1 MKTFQLEGKPR
12 KEIGKKAVKA
22 LRSEGLIPAVL
33 YGHRSV
39 ELPYSGKLED
49 GQVLVENQGKGVVV
63 TNFTVTTDAVRKL
76 IYSPEVFIVELNIGG
91 HKQTAMLK
99 DLQLHPVTD
108 EILHIDFLAVFP
120 DIPMTI
126 EVPVVLDGF
135 AAGVRAGG
143 KLNLISK
150 KLKVKGLS
158 KDIPEKL
165 HINVENLELGKAIQ
179 IKHLNFDNL
188 TLLNAPDNV
197 VCVVAVT
204 RGAMTQS
211 TTTTSEEGEEIKVL
225 GFFS

>member
-12 KEIGKKAVKA
+12 KEIGKKAIKA
-22 LRSEGLIPAVL
+22 LRGEGLIPAVL

-63 TNFTVTTDAVRKL
+63 TNFTVTIDAVRKL

-211 TTTTSEEGEEIKVL
+211 TATTSEEEEKK
-225 GFFS
+225 

>member
-22 LRSEGLIPAVL
+22 LRGEGLIPAVL

-63 TNFTVTTDAVRKL
+63 TNFTVTIDAVRKL

-211 TTTTSEEGEEIKVL
+211 AATTSEEEEKK
-225 GFFS
+225 

>member
-12 KEIGKKAVKA
+12 KEIGKNAVKA

-126 EVPVVLDGF
+126 DVPVVLDGF

-211 TTTTSEEGEEIKVL
+211 TATTSEEEEKK
-225 GFFS
+225 

>member
-1 MKTFQLEGKPR
+1 MKTFQLEGEPR

-63 TNFTVTTDAVRKL
+63 TNFTVTIDAVRKL

-211 TTTTSEEGEEIKVL
+211 TATTSEEEEKK
-225 GFFS
+225 

>member
-63 TNFTVTTDAVRKL
+63 TNFTVTIDAVRKL

-211 TTTTSEEGEEIKVL
+211 TTTTSEEEEKK
-225 GFFS
+225 

>member
-126 EVPVVLDGF
+126 EVPIVLDGF

-211 TTTTSEEGEEIKVL
+211 TATTSEEEEKK
-225 GFFS
+225 

>member
-22 LRSEGLIPAVL
+22 LRGEGLIPAVL

-63 TNFTVTTDAVRKL
+63 TNFTVTIDAVRKL

-211 TTTTSEEGEEIKVL
+211 TATTSEEEEKK
-225 GFFS
+225 

>member
-76 IYSPEVFIVELNIGG
+76 IYSPEVFIVALNIGG

-211 TTTTSEEGEEIKVL
+211 TTTTSEEEEKR
-225 GFFS
+225 

>member
-22 LRSEGLIPAVL
+22 LRGEGLIPAVL

-63 TNFTVTTDAVRKL
+63 TNFTVTIDAVRKL

-188 TLLNAPDNV
+188 TLLTAPDNV

-211 TTTTSEEGEEIKVL
+211 TATTSEEEEKK
-225 GFFS
+225 

>member
-22 LRSEGLIPAVL
+22 LRGEGLIPAVL

-211 TTTTSEEGEEIKVL
+211 AATTSEEEEKK
-225 GFFS
+225 

>member
-22 LRSEGLIPAVL
+22 LRGEGLIPAVL

-211 TTTTSEEGEEIKVL
+211 TATTSEEEEKK
-225 GFFS
+225 

>member
-22 LRSEGLIPAVL
+22 LRGEGLIPAVL

-211 TTTTSEEGEEIKVL
+211 TTTTSEEEEKK
-225 GFFS
+225 

>member
-22 LRSEGLIPAVL
+22 LRGEGLIPAVL

-63 TNFTVTTDAVRKL
+63 TNFTVTIDAVHKL

-211 TTTTSEEGEEIKVL
+211 TTTTQEEEEKK
-225 GFFS
+225 

>member
-135 AAGVRAGG
+135 AVGVRAGG

-211 TTTTSEEGEEIKVL
+211 TTTTQEEEEKK
-225 GFFS
+225 

>member
-12 KEIGKKAVKA
+12 KEIGKKVVKA

-211 TTTTSEEGEEIKVL
+211 TTTTSEEEEKK
-225 GFFS
+225 

>member
-22 LRSEGLIPAVL
+22 LRGEGLIPAVL

-63 TNFTVTTDAVRKL
+63 TNFTVTIDAVRKL

-211 TTTTSEEGEEIKVL
+211 TTTTSEEEEKK
-225 GFFS
+225 

>member
-1 MKTFQLEGKPR
+1 MKTFQLEGEPR

-49 GQVLVENQGKGVVV
+49 GQVLVENQGKGVIV
-63 TNFTVTTDAVRKL
+63 TNFTVTIDAVRKL

-211 TTTTSEEGEEIKVL
+211 TTTTQEEEEKK
-225 GFFS
+225 

>member
-211 TTTTSEEGEEIKVL
+211 TTTTSEEEEKK
-225 GFFS
+225 

>member
-63 TNFTVTTDAVRKL
+63 TNFTVTIDAVRKL

-126 EVPVVLDGF
+126 EVPVVLEGF

-211 TTTTSEEGEEIKVL
+211 TTTTQEEEEKK
-225 GFFS
+225 

>member
-22 LRSEGLIPAVL
+22 LRGEGLIPAVL

-188 TLLNAPDNV
+188 TLLNAPDDV

-211 TTTTSEEGEEIKVL
+211 TATTSEEEEKK
-225 GFFS
+225 

>member
-76 IYSPEVFIVELNIGG
+76 IYSPEVFIVGLNIGG

-211 TTTTSEEGEEIKVL
+211 TTTTQEEEEKK
-225 GFFS
+225 

>member
-22 LRSEGLIPAVL
+22 LRGEGLIPAVL

-49 GQVLVENQGKGVVV
+49 GQVLVEDHGKGVVV
-63 TNFTVTTDAVRKL
+63 TNFTVTIDAVRKL

-211 TTTTSEEGEEIKVL
+211 TTTTQEEEEKK
-225 GFFS
+225 

>member
-211 TTTTSEEGEEIKVL
+211 TTTTQEEEEKK
-225 GFFS
+225 

>member
-1 MKTFQLEGKPR
+1 
-12 KEIGKKAVKA
+12 
-22 LRSEGLIPAVL
+22 
-33 YGHRSV
+33 
-39 ELPYSGKLED
+39 
-49 GQVLVENQGKGVVV
+49 
-63 TNFTVTTDAVRKL
+63 
-76 IYSPEVFIVELNIGG
+76 
-91 HKQTAMLK
+91 MLK

-143 KLNLISK
+143 KLNLMSK

-211 TTTTSEEGEEIKVL
+211 AATTSEEEEKK
-225 GFFS
+225 

>member
-143 KLNLISK
+143 KLNLLSK

-211 TTTTSEEGEEIKVL
+211 TTTTQEEEEKK
-225 GFFS
+225 

>member
-22 LRSEGLIPAVL
+22 LRGEGLIPAVL

-63 TNFTVTTDAVRKL
+63 TNFTVTIDAVRKL

-108 EILHIDFLAVFP
+108 EILHIDFLAVFL

-211 TTTTSEEGEEIKVL
+211 TTTTSEEEEKK
-225 GFFS
+225 

>member
-33 YGHRSV
+33 YGYRSV

-211 TTTTSEEGEEIKVL
+211 TATTSEEEEKK
-225 GFFS
+225 

>member
-22 LRSEGLIPAVL
+22 LRGEGLIPAVL

-63 TNFTVTTDAVRKL
+63 TNFTVTIDAVRKL

-165 HINVENLELGKAIQ
+165 HIDVENLELGKAIQ

-211 TTTTSEEGEEIKVL
+211 TATTSEEEEKK
-225 GFFS
+225 

>member
-22 LRSEGLIPAVL
+22 LRGEGLIPAVL

-179 IKHLNFDNL
+179 IKHLSFDNL

-211 TTTTSEEGEEIKVL
+211 TATTSEEEEKK
-225 GFFS
+225 

>member
-22 LRSEGLIPAVL
+22 LRGEGLIPAVL
-33 YGHRSV
+33 YGHRAV

-211 TTTTSEEGEEIKVL
+211 TTTTSEEEEKK
-225 GFFS
+225 

>member
-1 MKTFQLEGKPR
+1 MKTFQLEGEPR

-211 TTTTSEEGEEIKVL
+211 TATTSEEEEKK
-225 GFFS
+225 

>member
-63 TNFTVTTDAVRKL
+63 TNFTVTIDAVRKL

-204 RGAMTQS
+204 RGAMIQS
-211 TTTTSEEGEEIKVL
+211 TTTTSEEEEKK
-225 GFFS
+225 

>member
-1 MKTFQLEGKPR
+1 MKTFQLEGKSR

-211 TTTTSEEGEEIKVL
+211 TTTTQEEEEKK
-225 GFFS
+225 

>member
-1 MKTFQLEGKPR
+1 MKTFQLEVKPR

-63 TNFTVTTDAVRKL
+63 TNFTVTPDAVRKL

-211 TTTTSEEGEEIKVL
+211 TATTSEEEEKK
-225 GFFS
+225 

>member
-135 AAGVRAGG
+135 AVGVRAGG

-204 RGAMTQS
+204 SGAMTQS
-211 TTTTSEEGEEIKVL
+211 TTTTQEEEEKK
-225 GFFS
+225 

>member
-22 LRSEGLIPAVL
+22 LRGEGLIPAVL

-49 GQVLVENQGKGVVV
+49 GQVLVENPGKGVVV

-211 TTTTSEEGEEIKVL
+211 TATTSEEEEKK
-225 GFFS
+225 

>member
-22 LRSEGLIPAVL
+22 LRGEGLIPAVL

-126 EVPVVLDGF
+126 EVPVVLEGF

-211 TTTTSEEGEEIKVL
+211 TTTTSEEEEKK
-225 GFFS
+225 